1 MMLKF
6 IINAEVLDV
15 VLITE
20 RCLLELGIY
29 SDLAVNGVALIRGRR
44 LIEIRC
50 AVCKIVAW
58 IAWIDKRTGAICII
72 EKILLHINGY
82 YNWISTKIIF
92 MNAVTVERMLQ

>member
-15 VLITE
+15 VVITE

-29 SDLAVNGVALIRGRR
+29 SDLAVNGVVLIRGRR

-50 AVCKIVAW
+50 AVCKIV
-58 IAWIDKRTGAICII
+58 
-72 EKILLHINGY
+72 
-82 YNWISTKIIF
+82 
-92 MNAVTVERMLQ
+92 V

>member
-15 VLITE
+15 VVITE

-44 LIEIRC
+44 
-50 AVCKIVAW
+50 
-58 IAWIDKRTGAICII
+58 
-72 EKILLHINGY
+72 
-82 YNWISTKIIF
+82 
-92 MNAVTVERMLQ
+92 